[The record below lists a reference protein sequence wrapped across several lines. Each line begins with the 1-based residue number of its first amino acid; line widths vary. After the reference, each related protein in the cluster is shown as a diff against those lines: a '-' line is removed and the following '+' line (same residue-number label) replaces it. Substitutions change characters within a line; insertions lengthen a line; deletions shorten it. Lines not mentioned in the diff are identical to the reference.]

1 MIVYAKNE
9 DDSLFL
15 KMSVLLF
22 VELGSVLVI
31 VLFAVVV
38 LPQGSYTFR
47 SFHLIIVH
55 KLTVV

>member
-22 VELGSVLVI
+22 VVLGSVLIV

-38 LPQGSYTFR
+38 LSQGGY
-47 SFHLIIVH
+47 SFGSLHLIIVH
-55 KLTVV
+55 KLAVV